1 MTHVEMPRGGLPH
14 GAPELRPVSWPVV
27 RQCLGRGWD
36 DFKAAPAFGLFFG
49 LVYAL
54 GGIAMYAITEITGQS
69 YWLILAAFGFPLIG
83 PFAAVGLYEV
93 SRRLERGE
101 PLDWAEVLGV
111 MRRETGRQI
120 PSLAVLVMGIFIIW
134 IFMAHML
141 FALFLGKMTM
151 VNVFTSWEVFLSV
164 NGLMLIAMELA
175 LGGALAA
182 LLFAVTVFGMPM
194 LVDREVDYV
203 TAILTSLEAVKQNPR
218 TMFAW
223 AAIVA
228 GALLV
233 AMLPMFLGLVVV
245 LPVLGHATWHLYRA
259 AVA

>member
-1 MTHVEMPRGGLPH
+1 MTHVEMQGGRLPQ
-14 GAPELRPVSWPVV
+14 GAPELHPVTWPVV
-27 RQCLGRGWD
+27 RQCLERGWD
-36 DFKAAPAFGLFFG
+36 DFCRAPAFGLFFG

-54 GGIAMYAITEITGQS
+54 GGLAMFAITEITGQS

-93 SRRLERGE
+93 SRRLEQGE
-101 PLDWAEVLGV
+101 PLDWPGVLGV
-111 MRRETGRQI
+111 LRREAGRQI

-134 IFMAHML
+134 IFLAHML

-151 VNVFTSWEVFLSV
+151 VNVFTSWDIFFSA
-164 NGLMLIAMELA
+164 NGMMLIAMELA
-175 LGGALAA
+175 VGAALAA
-182 LLFAVTVFGMPM
+182 LLFSVTVFGMPM
-194 LVDREVDYV
+194 LLDREVDYV

-218 TMFAW
+218 TMAAW

-228 GALLV
+228 GALLL
-233 AMLPMFLGLVVV
+233 AMLPFFLGLLVV

-259 AVA
+259 AVG